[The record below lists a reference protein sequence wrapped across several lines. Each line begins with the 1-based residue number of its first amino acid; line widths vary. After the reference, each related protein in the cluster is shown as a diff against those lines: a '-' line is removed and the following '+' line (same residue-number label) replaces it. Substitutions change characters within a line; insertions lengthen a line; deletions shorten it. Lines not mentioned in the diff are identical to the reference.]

1 MISIHGQHRFLETTR
16 GQLVTLLRRG
26 PRAVDELARA
36 LGLTDNAVRAHLAT
50 LERDGMVRQA
60 GSPRPTGARKPATLY
75 ELQPDTETLL
85 SRADPPARAGRRAF
99 A

>member
-1 MISIHGQHRFLETTR
+1 M
-16 GQLVTLLRRG
+16 
-26 PRAVDELARA
+26 ARA

-60 GSPRPTGARKPATLY
+60 GSRRPTGAGKPATLY

-85 SRADPPARAGRRAF
+85 SRAGWQLRQITATNTADGLSVIEAVPA
-99 A
+99 